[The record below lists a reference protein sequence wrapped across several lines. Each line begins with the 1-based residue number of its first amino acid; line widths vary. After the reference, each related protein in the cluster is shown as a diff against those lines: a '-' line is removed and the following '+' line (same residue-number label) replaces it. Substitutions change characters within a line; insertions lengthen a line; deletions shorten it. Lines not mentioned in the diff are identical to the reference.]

1 MEWEI
6 PQATTWFGADVA
18 LQSQHLREQMMVAG
32 WVQFWMWGGRFVQAD
47 REGLVPLHSKAPF
60 QNSPAAT
67 PNGSAPDRASAVP
80 QPSSLQTTWAAM
92 RSTWPWQT
100 LTQVWPCR
108 TSSLP
113 EHSLSPPASREN
125 PARRGGLLVWGMW
138 APGVAPYFASH
149 MTSLSAC
156 CTQVS
161 PWQTTEAL

>member
-32 WVQFWMWGGRFVQAD
+32 WVQFWMWGGRFVHAD
-47 REGLVPLHSKAPF
+47 RKGSVPLHSKVPF
-60 QNSPAAT
+60 QNSPAAAT
-67 PNGSAPDRASAVP
+67 DLPVPYRASAVP

>member
-47 REGLVPLHSKAPF
+47 RKGSVPLHSKAPF
-60 QNSPAAT
+60 QNSPAGT

-125 PARRGGLLVWGMW
+125 PARRGGLLGWGMW
-138 APGVAPYFASH
+138 APHVAPYFASH